1 MARSK
6 DSSRPTPT
14 NVAEPET
21 TVVTTPAA
29 HVAKKG
35 TRPEDARMPVVKT
48 IGYGFQHI
56 LSMFGGVIAVPI
68 IIGGAAGVT
77 PAQQAL
83 LVACALFVSGAA
95 TILQT
100 LGLPF
105 FGSQLPLV
113 QGISFAA
120 VSTMTTII
128 GNSGGGETGLRTV
141 FGSVIV
147 AALIG
152 LAISPFFSR
161 IVRFFPP
168 VVTGSII
175 TVIGLS
181 LMPVAAGW
189 ITGQATITVD
199 GVSEPNPNYG
209 APASIGLAL
218 ATLAIVLILSKIPS
232 LSRLAILLGL
242 FLGTLLAFAVGS
254 ASFANVGSARPLA
267 LPQPFA
273 FGLPIF
279 EIGAIISM
287 TIVILVIMVETTA
300 DVLAVGEVVGTRV
313 DSRRVGDGLRADM
326 FASAVAPVLNS
337 FPATAFAQNVGLVA
351 LTGIKSRFAVAAG
364 GGILLLLGLSP
375 WLAAVVG
382 VIPLPV
388 LGGAGIVLFGT
399 VAASGIRTLSKV
411 DYAGN
416 NNLVVV
422 AVAVAFGLIPV
433 VAGSFWDRFPDWFV
447 TIFHSGISAASIVAV
462 LLNLFFNVL
471 RSSETPESRSGLAA
485 APPRLVSEDE
495 AAVLSGGGAY
505 RSGSP
510 DTAGV
515 DILDEKR
522 LEEIRE
528 QLRQELREEQRAGKR
543 RDDH

>member
-1 MARSK
+1 
-6 DSSRPTPT
+6 
-14 NVAEPET
+14 
-21 TVVTTPAA
+21 
-29 HVAKKG
+29 
-35 TRPEDARMPVVKT
+35 MPPLRT
-48 IGYGFQHI
+48 LSYGLQHI
-56 LSMFGGVIAVPI
+56 LAMFGGVIAVPL

-77 PAQQAL
+77 PAQQTL

-95 TILQT
+95 TLLQT
-100 LGLPF
+100 LGVPF

-128 GNSGGGETGLRTV
+128 GNSGGGTDGLRTA
-141 FGSVIV
+141 FGSVLV
-147 AALIG
+147 AAVVG

-189 ITGQATITVD
+189 IAGQATIFVD
-199 GVSEPNPNYG
+199 GVPTANPAYG
-209 APASIGLAL
+209 AVDSIGLAL
-218 ATLAIVLILSKIPS
+218 FTFIVVIILSKIPAV
-232 LSRLAILLGL
+232 SRLAVLLGL
-242 FLGTLLAFAVGS
+242 VIGTLFAALIGKVNVAPVAE
-254 ASFANVGSARPLA
+254 ASPVA

-273 FGLPIF
+273 FGMPVF

-300 DVLAVGEVVGTRV
+300 DILAVGQVVGTRV
-313 DSRRVGDGLRADM
+313 DARRVGDGLRADM
-326 FASAVAPVLNS
+326 VASAIAPVFNS

-351 LTGIKSRFAVAAG
+351 LTGIKCRFAVAAG

-375 WLAAVVG
+375 VLSAVVG
-382 VIPLPV
+382 IIPQPV

-399 VAASGIRTLSKV
+399 VAASGIRTLSQVK
-411 DYAGN
+411 YANN
-416 NNLVVV
+416 NNLVIV
-422 AVAVAFGLIPV
+422 AAAVAFGIIPV
-433 VAGSFWDRFPDWFV
+433 VAPQFWDQFPSWFI

-471 RSSETPESRSGLAA
+471 RPGSPSEPSDTSAG
-485 APPRLVSEDE
+485 PPVLVSEQE
-495 AAVLSGGGAY
+495 AEVLGGGGGF
-505 RSGSP
+505 RSGQP
-510 DTAGV
+510 DTRGV
-515 DILDEKR
+515 QILRDGESE
-522 LEEIRE
+522 LSP
-528 QLRQELREEQRAGKR
+528 QELSRRQSSAAAAAASSKQRPTPP
-543 RDDH
+543 H